1 MSGREKDTM
10 YLGRDPL
17 SLNLQMAGAE
27 DSVVFDREGRRYVDF
42 VMGWCVGNLGWRQSD
57 IQAAIKQ
64 SRSPAYVHPSYFYEP
79 WGELGESLA
88 VIAPGKLKK
97 SYRATGGTEAVEIAM
112 QIAMTATRRHKF
124 VSIEGSYH
132 GNSIGAMSIGA
143 SEYRAQY
150 GKLLPGCYKVK
161 APLDSR
167 AVKKVER
174 MLKRQDIAAFIMEP
188 IICNL
193 NVTIPDPEFMT
204 GVRHL
209 CHEHGTLLVMDEVAT
224 GFGRTGKLFGCQHF
238 ELDPDIMCLAKAI
251 TGGYAPMGATMVTD
265 AVAQAIGDK
274 FSFYSTYGWHPLSVD
289 AALANVR
296 YFIKHKEDLLR
307 HVIEVS
313 AYFEARLS
321 QMKFKF
327 PATVRMR
334 GLAIG
339 VEVDEP
345 GYAARIQDKA
355 LERGLLFSVENDVL
369 KLFPALTV
377 TQETAKEGLDILET
391 CV

>member
-1 MSGREKDTM
+1 MNLRERDNMFLGRE
-10 YLGRDPL
+10 
-17 SLNLQMAGAE
+17 SLPIDLEMGGAE
-27 DSVVFDREGRRYVDF
+27 DSVVFDRKGRRYVDF
-42 VMGWCVGNLGWRQSD
+42 VMGWCVGNLGWSQPD

-64 SRSPAYVHPSYFYEP
+64 SRSPAYVHPSYLYEP
-79 WGELGESLA
+79 WAELAELL
-88 VIAPGKLKK
+88 VTIAPGKLKK
-97 SYRATGGTEAVEIAM
+97 SFRATSGTEAVEIAM
-112 QIAMTATRRHKF
+112 QIAMTATQRRKF
-124 VSIEGSYH
+124 LSIEGSYH

-143 SEYRAQY
+143 SEYRRQY
-150 GKLLPGCYKVK
+150 GKLLPGCLKVEP
-161 APLDSR
+161 PLDAK

-174 MLKRQDIAAFIMEP
+174 LLKRQDIAAFIMEP

-193 NVTIPDPEFMT
+193 DVTIPDPEFMT
-204 GVRHL
+204 GVRAL
-209 CHEHGTLLVMDEVAT
+209 CRKHGTLFVMDEVAT
-224 GFGRTGKLFGCQHF
+224 GFGRTGKLFGSQHF
-238 ELDPDIMCLAKAI
+238 DVAPDIMCLAKAI

-265 AVAQAIGDK
+265 AVAQALGDG
-274 FSFYSTYGWHPLSVD
+274 FSFYSTYAWHPLSVD

-307 HVIEVS
+307 HVIELS

-321 QMKFKF
+321 QMRFKF
-327 PATVRMR
+327 PTTTRMR

-339 VEVDEP
+339 VDVNEP
-345 GYAARIQDKA
+345 IYAAQIEDKA
-355 LERGLLFSVENDVL
+355 LKSGLLLSAESNVL

>member
-1 MSGREKDTM
+1 
-10 YLGRDPL
+10 
-17 SLNLQMAGAE
+17 
-27 DSVVFDREGRRYVDF
+27 
-42 VMGWCVGNLGWRQSD
+42 
-57 IQAAIKQ
+57 
-64 SRSPAYVHPSYFYEP
+64 
-79 WGELGESLA
+79 
-88 VIAPGKLKK
+88 
-97 SYRATGGTEAVEIAM
+97 
-112 QIAMTATRRHKF
+112 

-150 GKLLPGCYKVK
+150 GKLLPGCYKIK

-174 MLKRQDIAAFIMEP
+174 LLKRQDIAAFIMEP

-204 GVRHL
+204 GVRDL

-224 GFGRTGKLFGCQHF
+224 GFGRTAKLFGCQHF
-238 ELDPDIMCLAKAI
+238 DVEPDIMCLAKAI

-296 YFIKHKEDLLR
+296 YFIKHQEDLLR

-327 PATVRMR
+327 PATIRMR

-355 LERGLLFSVENDVL
+355 LESGLLFSVENDVL

-391 CV
+391 CI

>member
-1 MSGREKDTM
+1 MSGREKETM
-10 YLGRDPL
+10 YLGRDPIP
-17 SLNLQMAGAE
+17 LNLDMVGAE

-42 VMGWCVGNLGWRQSD
+42 VMGWCVGNLGWSQPD

-64 SRSPAYVHPSYFYEP
+64 SRSPAYVHPSYLYEP
-79 WGELGESLA
+79 WVELAESLA

-112 QIAMTATRRHKF
+112 QVAMTATKRHKF

-132 GNSIGAMSIGA
+132 GNSIAAMSIGA

-150 GKLLPGCYKVK
+150 EKLLPGCYKVK

-167 AVKKVER
+167 AVKQVER
-174 MLKRQDIAAFIMEP
+174 LLKREDIAAFIMEP
-188 IICNL
+188 VICNL
-193 NVTIPDPEFMT
+193 DVTIPDPQFMT
-204 GVRHL
+204 GVWHL
-209 CHEHGTLLVMDEVAT
+209 CREHGTLLVMDEVAT
-224 GFGRTGKLFGCQHF
+224 GFGRTGKLFGCEHF
-238 ELDPDIMCLAKAI
+238 ELEPDVMCLAKAI

-265 AVAQAIGDK
+265 AVAQALGDR

-321 QMKFKF
+321 QMRFKF
-327 PATVRMR
+327 PTTIRMR

-339 VEVDEP
+339 IEVDEP
-345 GYAARIQDKA
+345 GYAAKIQDKA
-355 LERGLLFSVENDVL
+355 LERGLLLSAENDVL